1 MDIDGYQTLVIIL
14 SVMLGLFLLIS
25 IVLGLLL
32 IKILKRVRMITD
44 KAEHV
49 VENVE
54 SVGLFFKK
62 AAGPLALGK
71 FVTNIAETVMNRTA
85 SRKENRKGKR

>member
-1 MDIDGYQTLVIIL
+1 MDIDAYQTLVIVL

-54 SVGLFFKK
+54 SVGLFFRK

-71 FVTNIAETVMNRTA
+71 FVTNIAETVI
-85 SRKENRKGKR
+85 NRKSTRDGNNKRRR

>member
-85 SRKENRKGKR
+85 NRKENRKGRS

>member
-14 SVMLGLFLLIS
+14 SAMLGLFLLIS

-85 SRKENRKGKR
+85 SRKENRKGRR

>member
-1 MDIDGYQTLVIIL
+1 MDIDAYQTLVIIL

-25 IVLGLLL
+25 IILGVLF
-32 IKILKRVRMITD
+32 IKILKRVRLITD

-71 FVTNIAETVMNRTA
+71 FVTNIAETVMNRR
-85 SRKENRKGKR
+85 SNHKRRK